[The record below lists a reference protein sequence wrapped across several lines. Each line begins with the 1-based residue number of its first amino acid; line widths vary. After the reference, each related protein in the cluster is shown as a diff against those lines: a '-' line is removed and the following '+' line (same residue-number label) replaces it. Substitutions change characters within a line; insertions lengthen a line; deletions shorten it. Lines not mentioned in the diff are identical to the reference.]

1 MTHSQPAPS
10 HHEDA
15 LPGHPANGQHGSAL
29 DPVVVAGV
37 QVAAHAEVGD
47 LDVTPAALL
56 LSAVAPLAAHQAVA
70 SRQVAVHKVE
80 GGEEFHSRGDL
91 AGHGDEGW
99 VTGGKRHALGW
110 NLRIISSRGRHGRTI
125 RRTGLCPVG
134 RSTFLGRPGCDK
146 KEIKSFRYFFS
157 AAAHN
162 GFRDTK
168 RSPLVDFLDTGSV
181 Q

>member
-1 MTHSQPAPS
+1 MFIICINISKKKKEKDDTLLKWFSNIISVDSIERRDTTTQRMTHNQPAPS

-80 GGEEFHSRGDL
+80 GG
-91 AGHGDEGW
+91 
-99 VTGGKRHALGW
+99 
-110 NLRIISSRGRHGRTI
+110 
-125 RRTGLCPVG
+125 
-134 RSTFLGRPGCDK
+134 
-146 KEIKSFRYFFS
+146 
-157 AAAHN
+157 
-162 GFRDTK
+162 
-168 RSPLVDFLDTGSV
+168 
-181 Q
+181 